1 MTGSERKELLNA
13 YIERVIDNMDI
24 STMAVIVG
32 ETLENNLSDY
42 SDEQLIAEVADF
54 YPDLLENGDE

>member
-1 MTGSERKELLNA
+1 
-13 YIERVIDNMDI
+13 MDI

-42 SDEQLIAEVADF
+42 SDEQLIAEVTDF